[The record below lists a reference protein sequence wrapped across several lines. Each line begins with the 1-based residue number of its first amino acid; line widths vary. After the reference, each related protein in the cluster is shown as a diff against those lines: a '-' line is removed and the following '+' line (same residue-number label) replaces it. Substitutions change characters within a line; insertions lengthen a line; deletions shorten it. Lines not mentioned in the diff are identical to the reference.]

1 MSAEITDVRI
11 PADADGVF
19 VGGGHNALVSAA
31 YLAKAGQKI
40 VVLEA
45 APQIGGGTTTEY
57 ATLPLFKHNLHAY
70 FVRWTPDYAVWR
82 DLDLDRYGAR
92 SIFPAAQNAVPF
104 DGGERA
110 LVTYNETDRSV
121 ASIGQFSKRDAEAY
135 RLLYDEFTEL
145 TARVDTPMRFGPPIE
160 PDLQHDILS
169 KSKMGRRWL
178 ELDAQTPL
186 DLVREYFEFE
196 PLRSL
201 ILFNVS
207 VRGYVPNL
215 DVAGI
220 GSIVA
225 LALSNSQGG
234 RLIEGGTY
242 VVARAIAA
250 AAIDAGVT
258 VVTNARVGS
267 IDVKNGRATGVTLVD
282 GRRIKAGRFVASA
295 TPAPITMLELVGG
308 EHLDPSLRDD
318 LANYRWLEEAL
329 FGVHWAM
336 SGRPVFA
343 AEQHYPD
350 VPHALN
356 LALGYE
362 SSDDL
367 VAHMHAIRSAENI
380 PTGPIH
386 VSIPTVHDS
395 SQAPT
400 NHHTT
405 FGWHFVPGPPMRGKW
420 DTQAIGDRLTA
431 ITNTYRKYAPNL
443 DDVTMAVTTHS
454 PDATEARII
463 SMRGGDRHHGSFH
476 PENWLFNRPTPAMPG
491 YHTPI
496 DGLYLVGPSQHP
508 GGSFHGQPGYNAA
521 GVIAQDLGLNR
532 WWQPTDPKQ
541 ALSELA

>member
-1 MSAEITDVRI
+1 MNHDITQIRI
-11 PADADGVF
+11 PDDVDGIF
-19 VGGGHNALVSAA
+19 VGGGHNALVSAT
-31 YLAKAGQKI
+31 YLAKAGLSI

-57 ATLPLFKHNLHAY
+57 STLPLFKHNLHAY
-70 FVRWTPDYAVWR
+70 FVRWTPDYAVWK

-92 SIFPAAQNAVPF
+92 SIYPEVQNAVPF
-104 DGGERA
+104 DGGEQA
-110 LVTYNETDRSV
+110 LLTYSDVGRSIQ
-121 ASIGQFSKRDAEAY
+121 SIAQFSKKDAETYA
-135 RLLYDEFTEL
+135 RLYAEFTEL
-145 TARVDTPMRFGPPIE
+145 TQLVDTPMRFGPPLDPE
-160 PDLQHDILS
+160 QQQAVLS
-169 KSKMGRRWL
+169 KSKLGRRWM
-178 ELDAQTPL
+178 ELDTMSPL
-186 DLVREYFEFE
+186 DLVRDSFDFE

-225 LALSNSQGG
+225 LALSNSHGG
-234 RLIEGGTY
+234 RLIEGGTFE
-242 VVARAIAA
+242 VARAIAA

-267 IDVKNGRATGVTLVD
+267 IDVSNGRATGVTLVD
-282 GRRIKAGRFVASA
+282 GRTVKANKFVASA

-308 EHLDPSLRDD
+308 EHLDQSLRDD

-329 FGVHWAM
+329 FGVHWALN
-336 SGRPVFA
+336 GRPIFA
-343 AEQHYPD
+343 AEKRHPEL
-350 VPHALN
+350 PRALN

-362 SSDDL
+362 SSQDL
-367 VAHMHAIRSAENI
+367 VTHMAAIRAAKN
-380 PTGPIH
+380 TADGPIH
-386 VSIPTVHDS
+386 VSIPTMHDP
-395 SQAPT
+395 SQAPA

-420 DTQAIGDRLTA
+420 QTDANQDRLDA
-431 ITNTYRKYAPNL
+431 IIGTYRKYAPNI

-454 PDATEARII
+454 PDATEQRII

-476 PENWLFNRPTPAMPG
+476 PDNWLFNRPTPAMPG
-491 YHTPI
+491 YRTPI
-496 DGLYLVGPSQHP
+496 DGLYLCGPSQHP

-521 GVIAQDLGLNR
+521 GEIAVDLGVDR
-532 WWQPTDPKQ
+532 WWRPSDPGTT
-541 ALSELA
+541 LGRLT

>member
-1 MSAEITDVRI
+1 MSEITNINI
-11 PADADGVF
+11 PDNIDGIF

-31 YLAKAGQKI
+31 YLAKAGQRI

-45 APQIGGGTTTEY
+45 APRIGGGTTTEY

-92 SIFPAAQNAVPF
+92 SIYPDVQNAVPF
-104 DGGERA
+104 DGGDQA
-110 LVTYNETDRSV
+110 LLTYNDVGRSV
-121 ASIGQFSKRDAEAY
+121 ESIAKFSKSDAENYA
-135 RLLYDEFTEL
+135 RLYEEFTEL
-145 TARVDTPMRFGPPIE
+145 TQRVDTPMRFGPPME
-160 PDLQHDILS
+160 PEQQNETLK
-169 KSKMGRRWL
+169 KSKLGRRWM
-178 ELDAQTPL
+178 ELDALSPL
-186 DLVREYFEFE
+186 ELVRELFDFE

-207 VRGYVPNL
+207 VRGYAPNL
-215 DVAGI
+215 DVKGI

-225 LALSNSQGG
+225 LALSNSHGG

-242 VVARAIAA
+242 QVAEAIAA

-258 VVTNARVGS
+258 VLTNARVGS
-267 IDVKNGRATGVTLVD
+267 IDVDNGKATGVTLTD
-282 GRRIKAGRFVASA
+282 GRSIKAKKFVASA

-329 FGVHWAM
+329 FGTHWAL
-336 SGRPVFA
+336 SGRPVFK
-343 AEQHYPD
+343 AEVRHPEM
-350 VPHALN
+350 PHALN

-367 VAHMHAIRSAENI
+367 EAHMHAIRAAEQ
-380 PTGPIH
+380 TAEGPIH
-386 VSIPTVHDS
+386 ASIPTLHDPT
-395 SQAPT
+395 QAPAGY
-400 NHHTT
+400 HTT

-420 DTQAIGDRLTA
+420 DSEAVADRMKATIA
-431 ITNTYRKYAPNL
+431 TYRKYAPNIE
-443 DDVTMAVTTHS
+443 DVTMAVATHS

-476 PENWLFNRPTPAMPG
+476 PDNWLFNRPTPAMPG
-491 YHTPI
+491 YRTPI
-496 DGLYLVGPSQHP
+496 DGLYLCGPSQHP

-521 GVIAQDLGLNR
+521 GQIAADIGIEP
-532 WWQPTDPKQ
+532 WWKPTDARS
-541 ALSELA
+541 ALEQLA

>member
-1 MSAEITDVRI
+1 MTHEITDIRL
-11 PADADGVF
+11 PADVDGVF

-45 APQIGGGTTTEY
+45 ASRIGGGTTTEY

-92 SIFPAAQNAVPF
+92 SIFPPVQNAVPF
-104 DGGERA
+104 DGGDQA
-110 LVTYNETDRSV
+110 LLTYNETGRSV
-121 ASIGQFSKRDAEAY
+121 ASIAEFSKKDAEVY
-135 RLLYDEFTEL
+135 ERLYQEFTEL
-145 TARVDTPMRFGPPIE
+145 TARVDTPMRFGPPLD
-160 PDLQHDILS
+160 PDQQYAVLS
-169 KSKMGRRWL
+169 KSKLGRRWM
-178 ELDAQTPL
+178 ELDALSPL
-186 DLVREYFEFE
+186 DLVRECFEFE

-215 DVAGI
+215 DVPGI

-234 RLIEGGTY
+234 RLIEGGTFE
-242 VVARAIAA
+242 VARAIAA

-258 VVTNARVGS
+258 VVTDARVGS
-267 IDVKNGRATGVTLVD
+267 IDVSNGRATGVTLID
-282 GRRIKAGRFVASA
+282 GRSVKARKFVASA

-308 EHLDPSLRDD
+308 EHLDPSLRAD
-318 LANYRWLEEAL
+318 LAGYRWLEEAL

-336 SGRPVFA
+336 SDRPVFK
-343 AEQHYPD
+343 AEKLHPNM
-350 VPHALN
+350 PHALN

-367 VAHMHAIRSAENI
+367 VAHMMAIRAEENT
-380 PTGPIH
+380 PDGPIH
-386 VSIPTVHDS
+386 VSIPTVHDP
-395 SQAPT
+395 SQAPAS
-400 NHHTT
+400 HHTT

-420 DTQAIGDRLTA
+420 GSAAIQDRLTA
-431 ITNTYRKYAPNL
+431 IATTYRKYAPNL
-443 DDVTMAVTTHS
+443 DDVTLALTTHS
-454 PDATEARII
+454 PDATEARVI

-476 PENWLFNRPTPAMPG
+476 PDNWLFNRPTPAMPG
-491 YHTPI
+491 YRTPI
-496 DGLYLVGPSQHP
+496 DGLYLCGPSQHP

-521 GVIAQDLGLNR
+521 GVIADDLDLDI
-532 WWQPTDPKQ
+532 WWHRTDPKQ
-541 ALSELA
+541 ALTELA